1 MSLLE
6 TIRKPEDL
14 RRLSQAQLDAL
25 AGEIR
30 AFLIEHV
37 SRTGGHLG
45 PNLGVVELTIAIH
58 RVFDSPKDAIV
69 WDTGH
74 QTYVHKLL
82 TGRQDFS
89 RLRKR
94 GGLSGYPDRAES
106 VHDIV
111 ESSHASSSLSWA
123 DGISR
128 AFQVTGETDRHVVA
142 VVGDGA
148 LTGGMTW
155 EALNNIS
162 DDNNRRLV
170 IVVNDNGR
178 SYAPTIGGMARYL
191 NEVRTR
197 RTYRD
202 MQKGSKQ
209 LFDRFGGPGRAI
221 YRGTRGAMHGFL
233 ARFVNNERMYSNLDI
248 KYLGPVDGHDEAAV
262 ENALR
267 QAKNYELPVLVH
279 VITQK
284 GRGYAPARAD
294 EADRFH
300 AVGVIDPE
308 TGAPLAAAGPA
319 QDWADVFGADLVRLA
334 ERDSRL
340 IGMTAAMLRPVGL
353 APLAERFPE
362 RVIDVGIAEQHAVT
376 SAAGLA
382 FGGLHPVFAVY
393 ATFMGRAL
401 DQVLMDV
408 ALHRAGVTF
417 VLHRAGITGPDGP
430 SHHGMWDLAMLQIVP
445 GMRIASPRDG
455 ATLAEELAE
464 AVAVDDAPTV
474 LRLPKGAV
482 PVDVPALERL
492 DDGVDVLAR
501 GDGADVLVVAI
512 GVMAAQGLE
521 VARLLGEQGIDVT
534 VVDPRW
540 AVPIAPSLIDLAA
553 RHRLVV
559 TIEDGVRVGGVG
571 TRLRQDMRAA
581 GVDTALNEVGLP
593 DAFLPH
599 AERGEILAESG
610 LAADRIAADIHDQ
623 LAGTKL
629 PAAKPAPTRTSTR
642 TSS

>member
-1 MSLLE
+1 MTLLE
-6 TIRKPEDL
+6 RIRGPRDL
-14 RRLSQAQLDAL
+14 DGLTRDQLTQL
-25 AGEIR
+25 AAEIR
-30 AFLIEHV
+30 GFLIRSV
-37 SRTGGHLG
+37 SKTGGHLG

-58 RVFDSPKDAIV
+58 RVFDSPHDAIV
-69 WDTGH
+69 FDTGH
-74 QTYVHKLL
+74 QSYVHKLL

-89 RLRKR
+89 RLRKS
-94 GGLSGYPDRAES
+94 GGLAGYPSRAES

-128 AFQVTGETDRHVVA
+128 AFQVTGQRDRHVVA

-178 SYAPTIGGMARYL
+178 SYAPTIGGLAHYL

-202 MQKGSKQ
+202 VQLGSKQ
-209 LFDRFGGPGRAI
+209 LFDRFGRPGRAF
-221 YRGTRGAMHGFL
+221 YRGTRGALHGFL
-233 ARFVNNERMYSNLDI
+233 GRFAYSDRMYSNLDI
-248 KYLGPVDGHDEAAV
+248 KYLGPIDGHDEAAV
-262 ENALR
+262 EQALQ
-267 QAKNYELPVLVH
+267 QAKHYELPVLVH

-284 GRGYAPARAD
+284 GRGYAPARND

-308 TGAPLAAAGPA
+308 TGLAVSATSKV
-319 QDWADVFGADLVRLA
+319 DWADAFGQDLVGLA
-334 ERDSRL
+334 EQDER
-340 IGMTAAMLRPVGL
+340 IVGITAAMLRPVGL
-353 APLAERFPE
+353 APLAERFPA

-393 ATFMGRAL
+393 ATFLGRAL

-417 VLHRAGITGPDGP
+417 VLHRAGVTGPDGA

-445 GMRIASPRDG
+445 GIRIASPRDG

-464 AVAVDDAPTV
+464 AVAVQDAPTV
-474 LRLPKGAV
+474 LRLPKGTV
-482 PVDVPALERL
+482 PAAIPALERL
-492 DDGVDVLAR
+492 EDGVDVLAR
-501 GDGADVLVVAI
+501 GTREDVLVVAV
-512 GVMAAQGLE
+512 GVMADQALE
-521 VARLLGEQGIDVT
+521 VARLLEPQGIGVT

-540 AVPIAPSLIDLAA
+540 AVPIAPSLVELSAH
-553 RHRLVV
+553 HRLVV
-559 TIEDGVRVGGVG
+559 TIEDGVRVGGIG
-571 TRLRQDMRAA
+571 TRLRQDLRAA

-599 AERGEILAESG
+599 ADRGEILAEAG
-610 LAADRIAADIHDQ
+610 LTPQQIARDIVDQ
-623 LAGTKL
+623 MRGAKL
-629 PAAKPAPTRTSTR
+629 PAARQAGEDARIR
-642 TSS
+642 

>member
-1 MSLLE
+1 
-6 TIRKPEDL
+6 
-14 RRLSQAQLDAL
+14 
-25 AGEIR
+25 
-30 AFLIEHV
+30 
-37 SRTGGHLG
+37 
-45 PNLGVVELTIAIH
+45 
-58 RVFDSPKDAIV
+58 
-69 WDTGH
+69 
-74 QTYVHKLL
+74 
-82 TGRQDFS
+82 
-89 RLRKR
+89 
-94 GGLSGYPDRAES
+94 
-106 VHDIV
+106 
-111 ESSHASSSLSWA
+111 
-123 DGISR
+123 
-128 AFQVTGETDRHVVA
+128 
-142 VVGDGA
+142 
-148 LTGGMTW
+148 MTW

-178 SYAPTIGGMARYL
+178 SYAPTIGGLARYL
-191 NEVRTR
+191 NGVRTR

-202 MQKGSKQ
+202 MQQGSKR
-209 LFDRFGGPGRAI
+209 LFDRFGRPGRAI

-233 ARFVNNERMYSNLDI
+233 ARFANNERMYSNLDI
-248 KYLGPVDGHDEAAV
+248 KYIGPVDGHDEAAV
-262 ENALR
+262 EHALR
-267 QAKNYELPVLVH
+267 QAKDYELPVLVH
-279 VITQK
+279 VITEK

-294 EADRFH
+294 EADLFH

-308 TGAPLAAAGPA
+308 TGAPLAAASPA
-319 QDWADVFGADLVRLA
+319 RDWADAFGTDLVALA
-334 ERDSRL
+334 EADPR
-340 IGMTAAMLRPVGL
+340 IVGITAAMLRPVGL
-353 APLAERFPE
+353 EPLAARFPR
-362 RVIDVGIAEQHAVT
+362 RVLDVGIAEQHAVT

-393 ATFMGRAL
+393 ATFLGRAL

-474 LRLPKGAV
+474 LRLPKGSV

-501 GDGADVLVVAI
+501 GAGADVLVVAI

-521 VARLLGEQGIDVT
+521 VARLLADRGIDVT

-553 RHRLVV
+553 KHRLVV

-599 AERGEILAESG
+599 AERGELLAESG
-610 LAADRIAADIHDQ
+610 LTAAAIAGDIAAQ
-623 LAGTKL
+623 LAGTKQ
-629 PAAKPAPTRTSTR
+629 PAAKPARERTT
-642 TSS
+642 